1 MPTQPSLPPW
11 ATDSAEDS
19 VDSFLLEAA
28 AVYDPSIGE
37 TGHATLKEGDTLA
50 DRFVIERLAGRGG
63 MGTVYRAMDRMSGTR
78 VALKVMARGER
89 GDARFAQ
96 EARVLSELTHPAIVR
111 YVAHG
116 ATSQGEPFLAMEWL
130 EGEDLAQRLSRAGLS
145 VAESLTVVRRVAEG
159 LAVAHARGLVHRDVK
174 PSNVFLVGGDASR
187 AKLLDFGIVRLQLS
201 AQAPAAM
208 PMTRT
213 GMILG
218 TVGYMSPEQAT
229 ADKALDART
238 DVFALGCVLFEC
250 LTGQPA
256 FAGAHVVA
264 VLAKVLR
271 EEAPRVRQLRP
282 DLSEGLDDL
291 LARMLAKDKMERP
304 PDGAALLRELDALGS
319 ISGSVPSAGLRPSPG
334 LSGGEQRLVS
344 VLLAV
349 VRDPEPRVSQIARLH
364 GGEVVRLANGPVL
377 VTMSGRATTSE
388 QVVPSALCALELHHA
403 FPAARIVL
411 CMGRAQTTAVGQLG
425 PVIDQAASLLARSTS
440 SGIPVDAVTAGLL
453 GDRFEVRSD
462 AEGPVLVGRRGSA
475 EPPRTLLGKPTPC
488 VGRDKELGL
497 LHATLRECIEESVSR
512 AVVVTGPPGQGKSR
526 LRHEFVRE
534 ADARG
539 QVRIL
544 TARADPIGAGS
555 SFMLVRQLVR
565 QAIGLREGDPTL
577 EQYARLRGYISNRCK
592 EGDSGRIADFLG
604 ELIGVSSTGGSS
616 PELRSARNDA
626 QMMAHWLA
634 RSFGEWLAAECA
646 TVPLLVVLEDLHWGD
661 LPSVNYLGE
670 GLRTLR
676 DRPLMLLALARSE
689 VHDTFPNLW
698 QEAEAHGVPLGR
710 LAPRAAERL
719 VRATL
724 GETIGADTVAC
735 IVERADGNAF
745 YLEELIR
752 QIAEGGGERPPET
765 VLALVQSRLERLPP
779 EARRMVRAA
788 SILGEA
794 FWRGGVAATLGGS
807 ADSSDLDGWLT
818 ALVRQEVISGV
829 GESRFAGEREYI
841 FRHGL
846 LREAGYAMLTESD
859 RASGHRTAGEWL
871 ERAGEKDALTIADHF
886 ERGGDPIRAIRCLV
900 EATKVALDGGNVDA
914 TIVLSDRALAC
925 GAKGADRGQLM
936 RMRGM
941 ACFSSGD
948 SRAAVAPLREAM
960 TLLPP
965 GGTQWFVAATGAF
978 GAGWMLGDLSLTGPV
993 LQEMASVVVTPEPS
1007 AIFGWATWTVCGS
1020 LAAMGQVNAARSF
1033 LARAEAIGTDRSDPD
1048 LGFLALLRLIQSHF
1062 RHYFDG
1068 ELGPSFDLLLEGRRL
1083 AERSGFELAQVVALF
1098 QEGLRFGTVGDCDRA
1113 EMSHRALVTLCE
1125 PRRIGFYPDLSALYL
1140 ASNRLAAGRGHELSS
1155 LLSGQTDQQNP
1166 VFTSFARGL
1175 RANALLQVGKLSAA
1189 KAEATATLEEGLVF
1203 VDATVAALLTLAL
1216 AELQSGHGGEALAFA
1231 ERGLQSPFFAATGSG
1246 LYLARAEALHAL
1258 GRGDESV
1265 DAIREARDR
1274 IHRIATSLSDHE
1286 ALRDSFLTNIVYNA
1300 RTLELARQ
1308 WLGANNSGGG
1318 DE

>member
-1 MPTQPSLPPW
+1 VDAFIRETAAISEPNADDLPPVRLKQ
-11 ATDSAEDS
+11 AEL
-19 VDSFLLEAA
+19 F
-28 AVYDPSIGE
+28 
-37 TGHATLKEGDTLA
+37 A
-50 DRFVIERLAGRGG
+50 DRFVLERMAGHGG
-63 MGTVYRAMDRMSGTR
+63 MGAVYKALDRLTGSP
-78 VALKVMARGER
+78 VALKVMARDGH
-89 GDARFAQ
+89 DDDRFVQ
-96 EARVLSELTHPAIVR
+96 EARVLADLSHPSIVR
-111 YVAHG
+111 YVGHG
-116 ATSQGEPFLAMEWL
+116 ATQNGQRFLAMEWL
-130 EGEDLAQRLSRAGLS
+130 EGEDLAERLARTGLS
-145 VAESLTVVRRVAEG
+145 VRESLEVVRRVAEG
-159 LAVAHARGLVHRDVK
+159 LSVAHARGLVHRDVK
-174 PSNVFLVGGDASR
+174 PSNVFLVDGDPSR

-201 AQAPAAM
+201 AQAPTAM

-256 FAGAHVVA
+256 FSGAHVVA

-291 LARMLAKDKMERP
+291 VARMLAKDKTGRH
-304 PDGAALLRELDALGS
+304 PDGAALLRELDALGG
-319 ISGSVPSAGLRPSPG
+319 ISGSAPSAGLRPSPG

-364 GGEVVRLANGPVL
+364 GGEVVRLANGAVL
-377 VTMSGRATTSE
+377 VTMSSRGTTTE
-388 QVVPSALCALELHHA
+388 PVVPSALCALDLHHA
-403 FPAARIVL
+403 FPLARIAL

-453 GDRFEVRSD
+453 GERFEVRSD
-462 AEGPVLVGRRGSA
+462 PDGAVLVGRRGSA

-512 AVVVTGPPGQGKSR
+512 AVVVTGPAGQGKSR

-544 TARADPIGAGS
+544 TARADPVGAGS
-555 SFMLVRQLVR
+555 SFMLIRQLVR
-565 QAIGLREGDPTL
+565 QAVGLREGDPTL
-577 EQYARLRGYISNRCK
+577 EQWARLRGYISNRCR
-592 EGDSGRIADFLG
+592 EGDPGRIADFLG
-604 ELIGVSSTGGSS
+604 ELIGVSSTSGSS

-634 RSFGEWLAAECA
+634 RSFGEWLAAECT

-676 DRPLMLLALARSE
+676 DRPFMLLALARSE
-689 VHDTFPNLW
+689 VHDTFPKLW
-698 QEAEAHGVPLGR
+698 HEAEVHGVPLGR

-724 GETIGADTVAC
+724 GETVGADTVAR

-745 YLEELIR
+745 YLEELVR
-752 QIAEGGGERPPET
+752 QVAEGGGERPPET
-765 VLALVQSRLERLPP
+765 VLALAQSRLERLPP

-788 SILGEA
+788 SIFGEV
-794 FWRGGVAATLGGS
+794 FWRGGVAATLGAS
-807 ADSSDLDGWLT
+807 PDSSDVDGWLT
-818 ALVRQEVISGV
+818 ALVRQEVISV
-829 GESRFAGEREYI
+829 IGESRFAGEREYM

-859 RASGHRTAGEWL
+859 RALGHRSAGEWL

-886 ERGGDPIRAIRCLV
+886 ERGGEPIRAIPCLV
-900 EATKVALDGGNVDA
+900 QATSAAHAGGNFDA
-914 TIVLSDRALAC
+914 TMTLSDRALTC
-925 GAKGADRGQLM
+925 GAKGVDRGRLM
-936 RMRGM
+936 QMRGL
-941 ACFSSGD
+941 AYSSSGD
-948 SRAAVAPLREAM
+948 PRAFAPFREAM
-960 TLLPP
+960 TLLRP
-965 GGTQWFVAATGAF
+965 GGTQWFAAAAGAF
-978 GAGWMLGDLSLTGPV
+978 GTGVILGDLSLTGPV
-993 LQEMASVVVTPEPS
+993 LQEMTSVAQTPGPS
-1007 AIFGWATWTVCGS
+1007 GLFGWAAWSVCSS
-1020 LAAMGQVNAARSF
+1020 LAVMGQGDAARSF
-1033 LARAEAIGTDRSDPD
+1033 LARAEANGRDRSDPD

-1068 ELGPSFDLLLEGRRL
+1068 ELGQSIDLLLEGRRL
-1083 AERSGFELAQVVALF
+1083 AERSGSVSAQEIALWC
-1098 QEGLRFGTVGDCDRA
+1098 ENIAFGNCGDCDRA
-1113 EMSHRALVTLCE
+1113 ETSHRALVTFCE
-1125 PRRIGFYPDLSALYL
+1125 PRRGWFYRDLSALTL
-1140 ASNRLAAGRGHELSS
+1140 ASSMLAAGRGHEVSD
-1155 LLSGQTDQQNP
+1155 LLSGHQQNP
-1166 VFTSFARGL
+1166 AFAAFARGL
-1175 RANALLQVGKLSAA
+1175 RANALLQVGELSAA
-1189 KAEATATLEEGLVF
+1189 KAEATATLEQGLVF
-1203 VDATVAALLTLAL
+1203 AYATVAALLTLAL
-1216 AELQSGHGGEALAFA
+1216 AELQSGHSEQALAFA
-1231 ERGLQSPFFAATGSG
+1231 ERGLQSPVYAATRSG

-1258 GRGDESV
+1258 GRGDEAAN
-1265 DAIREARDR
+1265 AIREARDR
-1274 IHRIATSLSDHE
+1274 IHRLATGLSADVGV
-1286 ALRDSFLTNIVYNA
+1286 RDAFLTNIVYNA

-1308 WLGANNSGGG
+1308 WLGARDAGGG
-1318 DE
+1318 DDD